1 MEGLDGR
8 TQYLCHAGTGAPEYS
23 GLQSWVPKE
32 QVAEV
37 VAEPVLDLCIFPE
50 PRGRGQERC
59 CHTLTRPLTRQRF
72 HHSQGESFVKG
83 FSKFL
88 VSRKLPSD
96 AKLRSLGSL
105 PAVERWDMTTPA
117 GSRYYLMTHR
127 AFCG

>member
-50 PRGRGQERC
+50 PRGRGAGKVLPYPYKASHQTEV
-59 CHTLTRPLTRQRF
+59 P
-72 HHSQGESFVKG
+72 SQSG
-83 FSKFL
+83 
-88 VSRKLPSD
+88 
-96 AKLRSLGSL
+96 
-105 PAVERWDMTTPA
+105 
-117 GSRYYLMTHR
+117 
-127 AFCG
+127 